1 MNDIQVWLSL
11 TPLELLVKQHKRK
24 LQEAF
29 RRFSKA
35 NVWKKQ
41 AGGKESVELGTLTW
55 NNGMIIFLVLL
66 SILCPFSE
74 IHKWP
79 GRINCLTLCTFHC
92 DRQCG
97 SKHLQASTPSGI
109 MTWCLLK
116 AETLEISSDMLSF
129 LWSYPLPTVRSFGPQ
144 SSCWPGMISTVFILI
159 VRIDRALNLV
169 RWA

>member
-1 MNDIQVWLSL
+1 MIFRSGSYSL
-11 TPLELLVKQHKRK
+11 HWSFLWSNTKESFRK
-24 LQEAF
+24 LLGGSQKQTCE
-29 RRFSKA
+29 
-35 NVWKKQ
+35 KQ
-41 AGGKESVELGTLTW
+41 AGGKQSVELGTLTW

-66 SILCPFSE
+66 SILCLFSE

-144 SSCWPGMISTVFILI
+144 SSCWPGMISTIFILI
-159 VRIDRALNLV
+159 VRTDRALNLV